1 MGARRASQR
10 EGGLCRVSEAKCPNQ
25 SIQVERL
32 LSILCERLSEVRRVC
47 IHWGLL
53 VTMQDEE
60 NATVEVVLAWSI
72 GGEVE

>member
-1 MGARRASQR
+1 M
-10 EGGLCRVSEAKCPNQ
+10 
-25 SIQVERL
+25 ERL